1 MYFCGKCDTIYRR
14 DSVYNFLV
22 CDTYKIL
29 KEISEEIH
37 VIDTKLRL
45 GYDSDL
51 FEDREDLFLLRE
63 YVETHMV

>member
-1 MYFCGKCDTIYRR
+1 M
-14 DSVYNFLV
+14 YNFLV